1 MTMAQSTNP
10 SRFAPAQSNP
20 GSAAAQKAQE
30 IAAKLSQTLTGQPYV
45 ANVAGS
51 VSVTMDIPVEK
62 VGLVIGRSG
71 STIREIQDTSG
82 TRLQLDSFGEPT
94 RQLRIIGSR
103 ENVEAA
109 KNRLQALI
117 SQPTLGGYQAFRP
130 TKTMQIPSEC
140 VGFVIG
146 KGGETIKRI
155 SQETGCRLQ
164 VEDDEEARR
173 LGHTPP
179 MPGHQNLHLIGSS
192 DSVSRAEGA
201 VIELLEKKQR
211 SMGRGGY
218 NGQQTQ
224 AYQLRTQP
232 YPAYAPAQYA
242 QVAQQAYTL
251 APQGYAPNQIQG
263 YGSYAPQA
271 VYPSYA
277 PQIPQQQTALGY
289 PQTYTS
295 TAPQAYPYPQSQQ
308 AAPAGQLPGY
318 TPAPISSTQGYL
330 PNAQQAAVGEPP
342 VDKQNAVGMSN
353 GQQMPVGIP
362 PNGVYAGMP
371 PNGQFMPPAGMPNI
385 QQGGP
390 IGAPQPTMSQMG
402 PVPPPMNQPSH
413 LNKTADMKQMAN
425 PAGSSQCQANVAGIE
440 GLSN

>member
-10 SRFAPAQSNP
+10 SRFAPFQPNP

-45 ANVAGS
+45 ANAGS
-51 VSVTMDIPVEK
+51 ISITMDIPVEK
-62 VGLVIGRSG
+62 VGLVIGRAG
-71 STIREIQDTSG
+71 TTIREIQDTSG
-82 TRLQLDSFGEPT
+82 TRLQLDSSGEPT
-94 RQLRIIGSR
+94 RQLRITGSR
-103 ENVEAA
+103 ESVEIA
-109 KNRLQALI
+109 KNRLQTLLC
-117 SQPTLGGYQAFRP
+117 QPTLGTYQAFRP

-164 VEDDEEARR
+164 VEDDDEARR

-179 MPGHQNLHLIGSS
+179 VPGHQNLHLIGAN

-201 VIELLEKKQR
+201 VLELLEKKQR

-289 PQTYTS
+289 SQTYTS

-308 AAPAGQLPGY
+308 ASPAGQLPGY
-318 TPAPISSTQGYL
+318 PPAPLLSTQGYL
-330 PNAQQAAVGEPP
+330 PNAQQAAVGAPP
-342 VDKQNAVGMSN
+342 VDKQHAVGMSN
-353 GQQMPVGIP
+353 GQQIPVGIP

-371 PNGQFMPPAGMPNI
+371 PNTQFMPPAGMPNM
-385 QQGGP
+385 QQGDG
-390 IGAPQPTMSQMG
+390 IGAPQPTISQMG
-402 PVPPPMNQPSH
+402 PLPPPMNQPSH
-413 LNKTADMKQMAN
+413 LNKTAEIKQMSN
-425 PAGSSQCQANVAGIE
+425 SPGSSQCQVNVAGIE